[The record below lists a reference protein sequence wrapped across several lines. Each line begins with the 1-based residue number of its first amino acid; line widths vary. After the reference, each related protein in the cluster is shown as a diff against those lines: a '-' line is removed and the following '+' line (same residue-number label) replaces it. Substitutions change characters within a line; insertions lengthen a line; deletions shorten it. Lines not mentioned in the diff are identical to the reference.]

1 MKRKDHDIF
10 ELVEQG
16 KFEFEAWLALNQ
28 LQLPAKAI
36 KKMALAV
43 ELAQKNVSQ
52 TPTLKL
58 NTLAAGL
65 ELAEVLTH
73 FNADSDTLTAAI
85 LLPAVIAD
93 AIKVETIK
101 EKVGKPI
108 ADLVQGAG
116 QMEAIRALQQETQQQ
131 TGTGQDDQQVESLR
145 KMLLAMVDDARVVLL
160 KLADR
165 VISLRHI
172 KHSSRELQVAFAKE
186 TRDIFAP
193 LANRLGIGQLKWE
206 LEDFAFRYLEPETYK
221 KIAKSL
227 KEKRVAR
234 EQYIEEVIGLL
245 SDKLKAEQITGEV
258 SGRVKHIYSIWKKM
272 TRKNL
277 PFEEIYDVRAV
288 RILVEKV
295 QDCYGALGIVHGEWQ
310 HIPKEFDDYVA
321 TPKENGYSSIH
332 TAVLGPEGKVLEVQI
347 RTFQMHEEAEKGI
360 AAHWAYKE
368 GANLAKA
375 GVDDKIA
382 WMRQLL
388 EWQSELA
395 DANPDELMEEF
406 QTSVSEDRVFCF
418 TPGGKVI
425 DLPLGATPIDFAY
438 RVHTSVGHRCIGA
451 KVSGRIVPL
460 TYQVQSGDV
469 IEIMTKKEEAPSR
482 DWLVPYNGYIAAPR
496 TRHKI
501 NQWFN
506 KLNKEDNA
514 NAGRLLL
521 DKELAR
527 LELKNIDLLQLAAK
541 LHLASEIELLAKI
554 GTGDLGINQ
563 VINRAKELFQSTQ
576 QASEKIQDITP
587 TLRKKSKRNSMSDIS
602 VSGVGDLLTNI
613 AKCCKPVPGE
623 GIIGYITQG
632 RGIVIHSKHCVH
644 AKKAL
649 EQKPER
655 VIPVEWQADSSNH
668 YSVDLVIHA
677 FDRRGL
683 LKDITTV
690 LSNEDAAITDMTTRK
705 IKEQVVIHLEV
716 ELSAAKDLQRILS
729 LLKQLPNIFEVAR
742 KRG

>member
-28 LQLPAKAI
+28 LELTGKAN

-43 ELAQKNVSQ
+43 ELAQKNVTK
-52 TPTLKL
+52 TPNLKL
-58 NTLAAGL
+58 NTFAAGL

-73 FNADSDTLTAAI
+73 FNADSDTLIAAI
-85 LLPAVIAD
+85 LLPAVISHS
-93 AIKVETIK
+93 IKVVTIK
-101 EKVGKPI
+101 EKIGKAV

-116 QMEAIRALQQETQQQ
+116 QMEAIRSLQQETGAEQDSQQI
-131 TGTGQDDQQVESLR
+131 ESLR

-172 KHSSRELQVAFAKE
+172 KNSSRELQITFARE
-186 TRDIFAP
+186 TKNIFAP

-234 EQYIEEVIGLL
+234 EKYIEDVIQLL
-245 SDKLKAEQITGEV
+245 TDKIKAEKIKGQV

-272 TRKNL
+272 QRKNL

-332 TAVLGPEGKVLEVQI
+332 TAVLGPEGKVLEIQI

-368 GANLAKA
+368 GANLARA
-375 GVDDKIA
+375 GVDEKIA

-395 DANPDELMEEF
+395 DANPDELMDEF
-406 QTSVSEDRVFCF
+406 QTSVAEDRVFIF
-418 TPGGKVI
+418 TPGGKVV
-425 DLPLGATPIDFAY
+425 DLPAGSTPIDFAY

-460 TYQVQSGDV
+460 TYQVQGGDV
-469 IEIMTKKEEAPSR
+469 IEIMTKKDEAPSR
-482 DWLVPYNGYIAAPR
+482 DWLVPYNGYIAATR

-514 NAGRLLL
+514 NAGRALLE
-521 DKELAR
+521 KELSRIGIKDADYS
-527 LELKNIDLLQLAAK
+527 ELASR
-541 LHLASEIELLAKI
+541 LHLAAEVELLAKI
-554 GTGDLGINQ
+554 GTGDLGINL
-563 VINRAKELFQSTQ
+563 VLNRARELFQKESLKE
-576 QASEKIQDITP
+576 EKLQDISP
-587 TLRKKSKRNSMSDIS
+587 SIRKKSKRKSMSDIS
-602 VSGVGDLLTNI
+602 VSGVDDLLTNI

-623 GIIGYITQG
+623 SIIGYITQG
-632 RGIVIHSKHCVH
+632 RGIVIHRKECVH
-644 AKKAL
+644 AKKAVQ
-649 EQKPER
+649 QKPER
-655 VIPVEWQADSSNH
+655 IIEVNWEGDSANS
-668 YSVDLVIHA
+668 YAVDLRILA

-683 LKDITTV
+683 LKDVTTV
-690 LSNEDAAITDMTTRK
+690 LSNEGAAITDMTTHK
-705 IKEQVVIHLEV
+705 NKEQVHINLEV
-716 ELSAAKDLQRILS
+716 ELAASDDLQRILS
-729 LLKQLPNIFEVAR
+729 LLKQLPNIFEV
-742 KRG
+742 KRFRG

>member
-10 ELVEQG
+10 KLVERG
-16 KFEFEAWLALNQ
+16 EFEFEAWLGLNQ
-28 LQLPAKAI
+28 LTLTSKAKQ
-36 KKMALAV
+36 KMAVAV
-43 ELAQKNVSQ
+43 ELAQKNVSK

-85 LLPAVIAD
+85 LLPSVIAG
-93 AIKVETIK
+93 ANKVETIK
-101 EKVGKPI
+101 DKLGKSI

-116 QMEAIRALQQETQQQ
+116 QMEAIRNLQQQ
-131 TGTGQDDQQVESLR
+131 TGAGQDEQQVESLR

-172 KHSSRELQVAFAKE
+172 KKSSRELQIAFAKE
-186 TRDIFAP
+186 TQDIFAP

-206 LEDFAFRYLEPETYK
+206 LEDLAFRYLEPETYLS
-221 KIAKSL
+221 IAKSL

-234 EQYIEEVIGLL
+234 EKYIDDVIELL
-245 SDKLKAEQITGEV
+245 GQKLQDEQIKGEV

-272 TRKNL
+272 SRKNL

-288 RILVEKV
+288 RILVDRV

-332 TAVLGPEGKVLEVQI
+332 TAVLGPEGKILEVQI
-347 RTFQMHEEAEKGI
+347 RTYQMHEEAEKGI

-375 GVDDKIA
+375 GVDEKIA

-395 DANPDELMEEF
+395 DASPDELMDEF
-406 QTSVSEDRVFCF
+406 QTSVSEDRVFAF

-425 DLPLGATPIDFAY
+425 DLPNGATPIDFAY

-482 DWLVPYNGYIAAPR
+482 DWLVPYNGYIGAAR
-496 TRHKI
+496 TASKI
-501 NQWFN
+501 RQWFN
-506 KLNKEDNA
+506 KLDKEDNA
-514 NAGRLLL
+514 NAGKELL
-521 DKELAR
+521 DKELSRADIS
-527 LELKNIDLLQLAAK
+527 NINYPELAAK
-541 LHLASEIELLAKI
+541 LHLSAEIEMFAKI

-563 VINRAKELFQSTQ
+563 VINRAKELY
-576 QASEKIQDITP
+576 QAKQPQTEQRADITP
-587 TLRKKSKRNSMSDIS
+587 TLRKKSKRKSMSDIS
-602 VSGVGDLLTNI
+602 VSGVGDLLTSI

-623 GIIGYITQG
+623 PIVGYISKG
-632 RGIVIHSKHCVH
+632 RGIMIHSQSCTH

-649 EQKPER
+649 AEKSER
-655 VIPVEWQADSSNH
+655 ILPVEWEAQSGNH
-668 YSVDLVIHA
+668 YAVDLTIQA
-677 FDRRGL
+677 FDRRAL

-690 LSNEDAAITDMTTRK
+690 LSNEKAAITDMATRK
-705 IKEQVVIHLEV
+705 SHEQVTINLEV
-716 ELSAAKDLQRILS
+716 ELSAAEDLQRIIS
-729 LLKQLPNIFEVAR
+729 LLKQLPNVFEVVR
-742 KRG
+742 RRG